1 MESLSNI
8 AFSIGVLGSGERDK
22 DFRRMVQTL
31 ETQLPQFLPFDS
43 STFSA
48 IDGLVGL
55 AVEFQW
61 AIMYNLQMAITLTG
75 N

>member
-8 AFSIGVLGSGERDK
+8 AFSFGVLGSGERDK
-22 DFRRMVQTL
+22 DFRRTVQTL
-31 ETQLPQFLPFDS
+31 ETQQPQFLPDS

-48 IDGLVGL
+48 IGGLVGL

-61 AIMYNLQMAITLTG
+61 AIMYNLQIAITLAG

>member
-1 MESLSNI
+1 
-8 AFSIGVLGSGERDK
+8 
-22 DFRRMVQTL
+22 MVQTL
-31 ETQLPQFLPFDS
+31 ETQLPQFLPDS

-48 IDGLVGL
+48 IGGLVGL

>member
-1 MESLSNI
+1 MH
-8 AFSIGVLGSGERDK
+8 
-22 DFRRMVQTL
+22 TL
-31 ETQLPQFLPFDS
+31 ETQQPQFLSDS

-48 IDGLVGL
+48 IGGLVGL

-61 AIMYNLQMAITLTG
+61 AIMYNLQIAITLAG

>member
-1 MESLSNI
+1 MESLSSS
-8 AFSIGVLGSGERDK
+8 AFSVGVLGSGERDK
-22 DFRRMVQTL
+22 GFRRMVQTL
-31 ETQLPQFLPFDS
+31 ETQPPQFLPDS

-48 IDGLVGL
+48 IGGLVGL

-61 AIMYNLQMAITLTG
+61 VIMYNLQMAITLTG